1 MTFKIK
7 SIKFSNNDFEVV
19 HPISNS
25 IAMSLCDKEKLTM
38 LVFLISNED
47 FMQEDTTAY
56 KYLKAKR
63 VIVEIE
69 MISMQGKAYSEIITI
84 EKMLIKDPEPTLNQ
98 PNIEMMLSATYQVNA
113 ETE

>member
-1 MTFKIK
+1 
-7 SIKFSNNDFEVV
+7 
-19 HPISNS
+19 
-25 IAMSLCDKEKLTM
+25 M